1 VVVSG
6 MALGE
11 GRDDVRKRRG
21 WVAEAVEVERRDRSR
36 VVVVTTVADGA
47 ERVSNGGGVRYK
59 TYRGRRDRI
68 HRGKKRDSTR
78 AMMCGRD
85 EGGVAEAVE
94 VERRGRSR
102 AGADH
107 V

>member
-1 VVVSG
+1 